1 MEQKQVKIIGL
12 KLNHQLG
19 ILQSCELKFDP
30 NNTLIAVKGEV
41 GSGKTTLQKSL
52 QLGTQGSDTLKDDKQ
67 LYGEIDQEVQLLDG
81 GENVFI
87 GCKSDKSGALV
98 YLVYQK
104 DAEGKIIKDPI
115 IDGVKAT
122 PAKYLKNMQTALT
135 WRMDELA
142 SENPTVQ
149 RKLLLELYKS
159 ELGKVGVVFDKGA
172 EGYKDTI
179 LGQIDMAENKRS
191 EMEFKRKQVGGFK
204 NQLEPLGIDVNEE
217 NTWPTHQSVQELEKE
232 KAGLQYEIENVGKGK
247 DQKLRELKNQ
257 ADEVVLKL
265 KQENEKVVKEN
276 EKEKEKWDQIEFH
289 YQGLKKAF
297 ENYGLKFD
305 VEMPINIGLFP
316 TLIFDENGK
325 ITNSSKDWEG
335 SDAISQLLKE
345 LEKIRGKYATEAN
358 KEQGDT
364 TEQAEAI
371 TLIEINIKKR
381 AENNKH
387 VEMLNSY
394 IDWDEANKKVF
405 ELREVYF
412 NKLSSINTG
421 VDGLNIAV
429 EKEEGKQDI
438 YLTYNGAYDAE
449 YFGNT
454 EKEPRKLSSYSGT
467 QKPLICLLL
476 QSYLLS
482 KKPKA
487 MRYLWIDNVPID
499 KKTKTLLDKMGKDL
513 DLTIIVNIT
522 GDFSKN
528 SLENGEILIEGGE
541 VFFK

>member
-1 MEQKQVKIIGL
+1 MEQKKVKIIGL

-30 NNTLIAVKGEV
+30 NNTLIVVKGEV

-104 DAEGKIIKDPI
+104 DAEGKVIKDPI

-149 RKLLLELYKS
+149 KKLLLELYKS

-217 NTWPTHQSVQELEKE
+217 STWPTHQSVQELEKE

-257 ADEVVLKL
+257 ADEVVFKL

-345 LEKIRGKYATEAN
+345 LEEIRGKYATEAN

-371 TLIEINIKKR
+371 TLIEININKR

-387 VEMLNSY
+387 VEMLSSY
-394 IDWDEANKKVF
+394 IDWDDANKKVF
-405 ELREVYF
+405 ELREVYL
-412 NKLSSINTG
+412 NMLSSINTG

-438 YLTYNGAYDAE
+438 YLTYDGAYDSE

>member
-1 MEQKQVKIIGL
+1 MEQKKVKIIGL

-104 DAEGKIIKDPI
+104 DADGKLIKDPI

-179 LGQIDMAENKRS
+179 LGQIDMAENNRS

-217 NTWPTHQSVQELEKE
+217 STWPTHQSVQELEKE

-257 ADEVVLKL
+257 ADEVVFKL

-499 KKTKTLLDKMGKDL
+499 KKTKTFLDKMGKDL

>member
-1 MEQKQVKIIGL
+1 MEQKKVKIIGL

-115 IDGVKAT
+115 IDGIKAT

-172 EGYKDTI
+172 EGYKYTI

-217 NTWPTHQSVQELEKE
+217 STWPTHQSVQELEKE

-371 TLIEINIKKR
+371 TLIDINIKKR

>member
-1 MEQKQVKIIGL
+1 MEQKKVKIIGL

-522 GDFSKN
+522 GDFTKN

>member
-104 DAEGKIIKDPI
+104 DAEGKVIKDPI

-159 ELGKVGVVFDKGA
+159 ELGKVGVVFDKSA

-179 LGQIDMAENKRS
+179 LGQIDMAENNRS

-217 NTWPTHQSVQELEKE
+217 STWPTHQSVQELEKE

-257 ADEVVLKL
+257 ADEVVFKL
-265 KQENEKVVKEN
+265 KQENENVVKEN

-297 ENYGLKFD
+297 ENYGLNFD
-305 VEMPINIGLFP
+305 VEMPRNQGFFP
-316 TLIFDENGK
+316 TLSFDENNK
-325 ITNSSKDWEG
+325 ITNKSKDWEG
-335 SDAISQLLKE
+335 NEVILQLLKD
-345 LEKIRGKYATEAN
+345 LESIRGKYATEAN